1 MSIVRAVRKGLRILV
16 DRFRTQGVRTTLL
29 WMYARGIPKLTGIPI
44 ARYSRITPALYVGP
58 QYSKH
63 GLAYLQRLGIIG
75 GINMRVEFDDAAHGI
90 ALTEYCHLP
99 TVDDDAPTLEDL
111 NRGVEFI
118 QRIVKQNGKVYIHCA
133 GGIGRAPTMA
143 VAYLVSEGLSLDEA
157 VGLVQ
162 KARPFIDI
170 RPAQMEQLR
179 RFAASLSAE
188 KAQGESRASATG
200 SAQLP

>member
-1 MSIVRAVRKGLRILV
+1 MNIVRSMRKGLRILV

-29 WMYARGIPKLTGIPI
+29 WMYARGIPKLTGVPN

-58 QYSKH
+58 QYSKR
-63 GLAYLQRLGIIG
+63 GLAYLRRLGISG
-75 GINMRVEFDDAAHGI
+75 GINMRVEFDDSAHGL
-90 ALTEYCHLP
+90 ALAEYCHLP

-118 QRIVKQNGKVYIHCA
+118 QRIVKQDGKVYIHCA

-157 VGLVQ
+157 VGLVR

-170 RPAQMEQLR
+170 RPTQMEQLR
-179 RFAASLSAE
+179 RFAASLSVE
-188 KAQGESRASATG
+188 NAQGESRAPATG